1 MGFLNYETVQFYL
14 SKPENMFNTMPI
26 HLKPQFLRKQNDQNL
41 LKKKKT
47 KETVNYRRY
56 WKGHPKVIFPS
67 IAWRVLQ
74 VNLVQTSRDK

>member
-1 MGFLNYETVQFYL
+1 MEIKTVNMEFLNYETVQFYL

-47 KETVNYRRY
+47 K
-56 WKGHPKVIFPS
+56 
-67 IAWRVLQ
+67 
-74 VNLVQTSRDK
+74 